1 MNLKNDI
8 LNNLKILYVEDDEL
22 ARDEVKEFLEF
33 EVGEVKVASNG
44 EEGLKLFKE
53 FNPHMVITDI
63 NMPKMNGLE
72 MAKKIKKISPT
83 TPLIVTS
90 AYSDSDYI
98 IKAIELGINKYVLKP
113 IDVDELLA
121 MIVQTAKEI
130 LFDKAVETQNEYIQ
144 FLIDTNPTFMLILT
158 KKEMSKINK
167 TFLEFLGYED
177 EKEFLKEYKIIN
189 DIIYPTLSELI
200 NQIKNSKE
208 GIYCY
213 IKKNG
218 TKEKFLVQYKEFPK
232 LDKHIFFFSKVS
244 KEDEYKAILREII
257 NICTEKDHKN
267 ILERILNVCDDEKI
281 KEEIK
286 RILNERA

>member
-1 MNLKNDI
+1 MKFEDSV
-8 LNNLKILYVEDDEL
+8 LNNLNILYVEDEEL
-22 ARDEVKEFLEF
+22 AREEVAEFLEF

-44 EEGLKLFKE
+44 EEGLEMFQE
-53 FNPHMVITDI
+53 FHPDIVITDI

-83 TPLIVTS
+83 TPIIVTS

-98 IKAIELGINKYVLKP
+98 IKAIEIGINKYVLKP

-167 TFLEFLGYED
+167 TFLEFLGYKD
-177 EKEFLKEYKIIN
+177 EKEFLKEQEKLN
-189 DIIYPTLSELI
+189 DIIYPSLSALI
-200 NQIKNSKE
+200 ENLKNTKE
-208 GIYCY
+208 GQYFFIN
-213 IKKNG
+213 KNG
-218 TKEKFLVQYKEFPK
+218 KKEKFLVQYKEFSK

-257 NICTEKDHKN
+257 NICTEKEHKN
-267 ILERILNVCDDEKI
+267 ILEKILNVCDDENI
-281 KEEIK
+281 KEDIK

>member
-1 MNLKNDI
+1 MEFEDSV
-8 LNNLKILYVEDDEL
+8 LNNLNILYVEDEEL
-22 ARDEVKEFLEF
+22 AREEVAEFLEF
-33 EVGEVKVASNG
+33 EVKEVKVASNG
-44 EEGLKLFKE
+44 EEGLEMFQE
-53 FNPHMVITDI
+53 FHPDIVITDI

-83 TPLIVTS
+83 TPIIVTS

-98 IKAIELGINKYVLKP
+98 IKAIEIGINKYVLKP

-167 TFLEFLGYED
+167 TFLEFLGYKD
-177 EKEFLKEYKIIN
+177 EKEFLKEQEKLN
-189 DIIYPTLSELI
+189 DIIYPSLSALI
-200 NQIKNSKE
+200 ENLKNTKK
-208 GIYCY
+208 GQYFFIN
-213 IKKNG
+213 KNG
-218 TKEKFLVQYKEFPK
+218 KKEKFLVQYKEFPK

-244 KEDEYKAILREII
+244 KEDEYKDILREII
-257 NICTEKDHKN
+257 SLCTQKEHKN
-267 ILERILNVCDDEKI
+267 ILERILNICDDENI

-286 RILNERA
+286 RIFNERA